1 MREIKF
7 RAWDKKNKKMLYPGN
22 EWYDICC
29 GAIEGVLAIPHSSV
43 YDGVENKSKEW
54 IPMQYTGLKDK
65 NGREIYEGDIVK
77 TSCGDIG
84 IIKFGIPKDMTINGG
99 EYDVDYIG
107 FYIDI
112 IKGDWGTTDVESRVA
127 PLVDDYYEIEVIG
140 NVYENPELL
149 EEVDEE

>member
-7 RAWDKKNKKMLYPGN
+7 RAWDKVEKKMIQVYSLSWRYPSGFEIN
-22 EWYDICC
+22 NSDAIMYD
-29 GAIEGVLAIPHSSV
+29 L
-43 YDGVENKSKEW
+43 
-54 IPMQYTGLKDK
+54 MQYTGFKDK

-127 PLVDDYYEIEVIG
+127 PLIDDHYEIEVIG
-140 NVYENPELL
+140 NVYENPEL
-149 EEVDEE
+149 VA